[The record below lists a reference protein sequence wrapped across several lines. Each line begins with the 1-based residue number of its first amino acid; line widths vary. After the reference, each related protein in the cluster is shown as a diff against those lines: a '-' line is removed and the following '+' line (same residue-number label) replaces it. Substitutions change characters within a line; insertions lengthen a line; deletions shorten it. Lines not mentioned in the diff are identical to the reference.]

1 MKFSRMQ
8 DTTRGVKAM
17 CATSTP
23 PSNST
28 QDAAALLAKYN
39 QLPYSE
45 SGVLAS
51 DTTSTYISVSHD
63 GTTLNV
69 SSANYS
75 PGMCSHY

>member
-8 DTTRGVKAM
+8 DARGVKAM
-17 CATSTP
+17 CAPSTP
-23 PSNST
+23 PSSSS

-45 SGVLAS
+45 SGVITT
-51 DTTSTYISVSHD
+51 DTTSTYISVSQD
-63 GTTLNV
+63 GATLNV

-75 PGMCSHY
+75 PGTVCSHY